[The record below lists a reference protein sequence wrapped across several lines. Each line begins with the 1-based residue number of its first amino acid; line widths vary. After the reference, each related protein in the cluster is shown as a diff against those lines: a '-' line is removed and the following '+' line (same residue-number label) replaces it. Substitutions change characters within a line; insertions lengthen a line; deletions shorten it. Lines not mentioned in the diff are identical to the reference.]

1 MDESMQREGYVIG
14 SFFIRA
20 YLLYKSKRR
29 TCWYIQYVVGGG
41 GVRVWGL
48 IRILRVHSS
57 VRETVQ
63 DESILRKRFD
73 LAPP

>member
-1 MDESMQREGYVIG
+1 MDESRQREGYVIG

-20 YLLYKSKRR
+20 YLLYKSERR
-29 TCWYIQYVVGGG
+29 TVWFIQYVVWEG

-48 IRILRVHSS
+48 IRILRGQSS

-73 LAPP
+73 LSPP

>member
-1 MDESMQREGYVIG
+1 MSLCKGRGTSSVPSSSELTFCIKASTGRVG
-14 SFFIRA
+14 
-20 YLLYKSKRR
+20 
-29 TCWYIQYVVGGG
+29 YIQYVVRGG

-63 DESILRKRFD
+63 DESILRKRFY
-73 LAPP
+73 LSPP

>member
-1 MDESMQREGYVIG
+1 MVW
-14 SFFIRA
+14 F
-20 YLLYKSKRR
+20 
-29 TCWYIQYVVGGG
+29 IQYVVWEG

-73 LAPP
+73 LSPPLGRIEAELFRSTGINSCIARTLL